1 MTDPSAND
9 SKQAFA
15 DHFSGHASQYA
26 AFRPHYP
33 AALYDWLST
42 TAPGTQLAWDVGTGN
57 GQVAHG
63 LVTRFARVVATDPS
77 AQQLSHATPHA
88 RIKYL
93 QTTYDSQ
100 LADHSVQLVSVG
112 QALHWFDLPAFFNEC
127 RRVLQPDGIV
137 AAFAYAHS
145 RVTPAIDA
153 LVRHYHDVTLN
164 GYWAPEHHLIH
175 AGYRTLTMPI
185 VELTPPSF
193 ELCEQWTL
201 AQYVGFLRTWS
212 SAQKLIA
219 AGGEARVL
227 AFEAE
232 LAAAWGRETARP
244 VIWPLVLRAGPL
256 APDRA

>member
-1 MTDPSAND
+1 VTKRAATAESGRPATS
-9 SKQAFA
+9 FA

-33 AALYDWLST
+33 AALYDWLS
-42 TAPGTQLAWDVGTGN
+42 AVSPGTLLAWDVGTGN

-77 AQQLSHATPHA
+77 AQQLSHAAPHA

-100 LADHSVQLVSVG
+100 IANASAQLVTVG
-112 QALHWFDLPAFFNEC
+112 QALHWFDLSAFFAEC
-127 RRVLQPDGIV
+127 RRVLVTGGIV

-145 RVTPAIDA
+145 RVTPEVDAI
-153 LVRHYHDVTLN
+153 VRHYHDRTLD
-164 GYWAPEHHLIH
+164 GFWAPEHHLIH
-175 AGYRTLTMPI
+175 AGYRTLAMPI
-185 VELTPPSF
+185 AELTPPTF
-193 ELCEQWTL
+193 ELCERWTL
-201 AQYVGFLRTWS
+201 AQYTGFLRTWS
-212 SAQKLIA
+212 SAQRLIA
-219 AGGEARVL
+219 AGGEAKVI

-232 LAAAWGRETARP
+232 LAAAWGKEPVRP

-256 APDRA
+256 A